1 MTAREYSRKALSG
14 FFMLFVV
21 IGFLG
26 TAIWLL
32 VLGAQE
38 EAIGTIVVSV
48 LCFLLFGFGLPG
60 FVIVQPNEA
69 AVLVLFGAYAGSIK
83 QNGFWWVNPFTAKR
97 KVSLRARNL
106 EGEKL
111 KVNDLSGNPIEIGAV
126 VVWRV
131 ADTFSA
137 TFDVDDYEHFVTVQS
152 DSAVRHLA
160 KAYPYDEP
168 ESGGISLRG
177 STEEV
182 QDALRQELQERVGRA
197 GVVVDEARLTHLAY
211 APEIASAMLQR
222 QQANAIIAARTRIVE
237 GAVSMVQMALEQLR
251 DKHVVELDEE
261 RKAAMVSNLL
271 VVLTSEKA
279 VTPVVNSGTLYS

>member
-1 MTAREYSRKALSG
+1 MATREHTRKPASG
-14 FFMLFVV
+14 FFMLLVV
-21 IGFLG
+21 LALLG
-26 TAIWLL
+26 LGIWLL
-32 VLGAQE
+32 VTGARSE
-38 EAIGTIVVSV
+38 SLGTILVAVASFV
-48 LCFLLFGFGLPG
+48 LFGFGLPG
-60 FVIVQPNEA
+60 FFIVQPNEA
-69 AVLVLFGAYAGSIK
+69 AVLVLFGAYAGSVK
-83 QNGFWWVNPFTAKR
+83 ANGFWWVNPFTVKR
-97 KVSLRARNL
+97 KLSLRARNL
-106 EGEKL
+106 DGGKL

-137 TFDVDDYEHFVTVQS
+137 TFDVDDYEDFVTVQS

-168 ESGGISLRG
+168 EAGGISLRG

-182 QDALRQELQERVGRA
+182 QEALRQELQERVGRA
-197 GVVVDEARLTHLAY
+197 GVVVDESRLTHLAY

-237 GAVSMVQMALEQLR
+237 GAVSMVEMALEQLR
-251 DKHVVELDEE
+251 QKHVVDLDEE

-279 VTPVVNSGTLYS
+279 VNPVINSGTLYN

>member
-1 MTAREYSRKALSG
+1 MAAREQARKAISG
-14 FFMLFVV
+14 FFMLVV
-21 IGFLG
+21 ALM
-26 TAIWLL
+26 LL
-32 VLGAQE
+32 
-38 EAIGTIVVSV
+38 
-48 LCFLLFGFGLPG
+48 GFGVWVFIAGVQDESVGTLVGAVAMFVLFAFSLPG
-60 FVIVQPNEA
+60 FVVVQPNEA
-69 AVLVLFGAYAGSIK
+69 AVLILFGAYTGTIK
-83 QNGFWWVNPFTAKR
+83 ENGFWWVNPFTVKR
-97 KVSLRARNL
+97 KISLRARNL
-106 EGEKL
+106 DGEKL

-137 TFDVDDYEHFVTVQS
+137 TFDVEDYEDFVTVQS

-168 ESGGISLRG
+168 EDGGISLRG

-182 QDALRQELQERVGRA
+182 QEALRQELQERVGRA
-197 GVVVDEARLTHLAY
+197 GVIVDEARLTHLAY

-237 GAVSMVQMALEQLR
+237 GAVSMVEMALEQLR
-251 DKHVVELDEE
+251 RKNVVDLDEE

-279 VTPVVNSGTLYS
+279 VNPVINSGTLYN

>member
-1 MTAREYSRKALSG
+1 MLLVVLS
-14 FFMLFVV
+14 L
-21 IGFLG
+21 LAA
-26 TAIWLL
+26 AIWLL
-32 VLGAQE
+32 VVGAQDGSVG
-38 EAIGTIVVSV
+38 IILVSV
-48 LCFLLFGFGLPG
+48 AAFLLFVLGLPG
-60 FVIVQPNEA
+60 FFVVQPNEA
-69 AVLVLFGAYAGSIK
+69 AVLVLFGTYSGSVK
-83 QNGFWWVNPFTAKR
+83 DNGFWWVNPFTAKR
-97 KVSLRARNL
+97 KISLRARNL
-106 EGEKL
+106 DGEKL

-137 TFDVDDYEHFVTVQS
+137 TFDVDDYEDFVTVQS

-177 STEEV
+177 STDEV

-197 GVVVDEARLTHLAY
+197 GVIVDEARLTHLAY

-237 GAVSMVQMALEQLR
+237 GAVSMVEMALEQLR
-251 DKHVVELDEE
+251 QKHVVDLDEE

-279 VTPVVNSGTLYS
+279 VSPVINSGTLYS